1 MDDFNIHE
9 KRTIDLI
16 QKLTFALE
24 LNDQDAIEDLEVEH
38 NKIDST
44 EVRSSLLD
52 QLVELYNYKNYGREY
67 S

>member
-9 KRTIDLI
+9 KRTVDLI

-24 LNDQDAIEDLEVEH
+24 ADDQVAIESLEIEH
-38 NKIDST
+38 KRIDFT
-44 EVRSSLLD
+44 QVRSSLLQ
-52 QLVELYNYKNYGREY
+52 QLDKLYNHDNYGQEN